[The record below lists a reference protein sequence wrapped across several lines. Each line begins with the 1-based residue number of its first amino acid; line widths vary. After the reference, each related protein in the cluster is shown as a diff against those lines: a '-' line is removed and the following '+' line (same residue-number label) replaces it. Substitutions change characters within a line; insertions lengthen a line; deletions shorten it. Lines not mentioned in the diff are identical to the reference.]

1 MGQVVID
8 LELVLDQVQG
18 NLVLLREI
26 AGIVLDDFPRQLGQ
40 LEEAAQRRD
49 AEGVRQRAHQMK
61 GAVANFGARE
71 TVQAAQALE
80 RAGQRGEVAEFDGHV
95 ALVKLAWSKLEPE
108 LRRVV
113 AEIDSDTFLPAR

>member
-1 MGQVVID
+1 
-8 LELVLDQVQG
+8 
-18 NLVLLREI
+18 
-26 AGIVLDDFPRQLGQ
+26 
-40 LEEAAQRRD
+40 
-49 AEGVRQRAHQMK
+49 MK